1 MSTTFSQI
9 TRRSAIALL
18 ALSASVSSSADA
30 AAFLKSESAKW
41 EKVIRDANIKAD

>member
-1 MSTTFSQI
+1 MSTTFSPI
-9 TRRSAIALL
+9 TRRSAI
-18 ALSASVSSSADA
+18 VSSWADA